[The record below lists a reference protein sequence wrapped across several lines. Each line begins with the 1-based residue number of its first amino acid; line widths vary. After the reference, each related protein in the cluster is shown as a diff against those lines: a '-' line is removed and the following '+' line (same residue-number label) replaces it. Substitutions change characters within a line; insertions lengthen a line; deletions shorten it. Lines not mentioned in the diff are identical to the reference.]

1 MADHSFHQNRINR
14 KEEVEK
20 AYSTKIMKKK
30 INQNLLPMFP
40 QRKSCLK

>member
-20 AYSTKIMKKK
+20 AYSTKIMK
-30 INQNLLPMFP
+30 NNV
-40 QRKSCLK
+40 RKVRQIDYLCKLKN